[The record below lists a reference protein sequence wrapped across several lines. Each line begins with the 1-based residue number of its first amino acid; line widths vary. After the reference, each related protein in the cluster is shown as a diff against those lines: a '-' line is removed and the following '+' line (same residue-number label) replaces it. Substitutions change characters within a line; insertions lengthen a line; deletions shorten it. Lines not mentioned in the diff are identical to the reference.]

1 MSALEGYPQT
11 HQSPE
16 IIHVATQNDTSKYE
30 GPFSSIKCL
39 GNAAG
44 DVIQLILYFDKTDYD
59 AGTGY
64 TVRAVAADTISG
76 PIQGFVLQ
84 DTGSTTNAE
93 VLAYKYSSHI

>member
-16 IIHVATQNDTSKYE
+16 IIHVDTQHDTNKYE

-39 GNAAG
+39 GDAAG
-44 DVIQLILYFDKTDYD
+44 DIIQLILYFDKTDYD

-64 TVRAVAADTISG
+64 TVKAVAADTISG
-76 PIQGFVLQ
+76 PIQGFVLH
-84 DTGSTTNAE
+84 TGSATNAE